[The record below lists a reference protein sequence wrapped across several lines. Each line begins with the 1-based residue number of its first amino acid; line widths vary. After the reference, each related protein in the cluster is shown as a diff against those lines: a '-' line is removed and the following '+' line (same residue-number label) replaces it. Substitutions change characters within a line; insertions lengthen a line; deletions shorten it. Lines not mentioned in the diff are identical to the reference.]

1 MPTDLLPYYLTCKTC
16 GWEEFIEEFQ
26 WFQKC
31 LDHMEGSTWNHKR
44 TINIGSTARKH
55 TIKVKGIKG
64 KKSITEV
71 KLYRT
76 LTVT

>member
-16 GWEEFIEEFQ
+16 GWEEWLEEFQ
-26 WFQKC
+26 WLQKS
-31 LDHMEGSTWNHKR
+31 LDHMEASTWNHQR
-44 TINIGSTARKH
+44 TINIGSIIREWGG
-55 TIKVKGIKG
+55 KG
-64 KKSITEV
+64 SSTVV